1 MTISDGNTYCGECP
15 IFKHEDADGYGFCNL
30 SHREQR
36 CDDMCSF
43 LTFDFYMTREQTVKV
58 LHLAQKWRRGSKQKM
73 LPPRLFGLA
82 IDNAIRELR
91 KINNSRFIITLII
104 HIYTFIIFFII

>member
-30 SHREQR
+30 SYREQR

-43 LTFDFYMTREQTVKV
+43 LTFDFDMTREQTVKV
-58 LHLAQKWRRGSKQKM
+58 LHLAQKWRRGSKLKM

-91 KINNSRFIITLII
+91 KINNSSK
-104 HIYTFIIFFII
+104 